1 MNAPYIVVNDK
12 LYTNDEALLQV
23 NDLAVQRGYA
33 VFDFF
38 RIHNSQPVFLNDHLS
53 RLYQSA
59 AIMQLPLSYSQEQLS
74 GLIYELMQ
82 KNNLP
87 ESGMRLT
94 ITGGYSPNGYDIAT
108 PNLIIT
114 QQPLH
119 INADKGLHLITHQY
133 QRQLPAVKTI
143 DYLMAIYLKKNIE
156 LQKADDILYC
166 NGRFIR
172 ECPRA
177 NFFVVLPGKKVVTP
191 GTDILQG
198 ITRRQLLHNI
208 AGHGVH
214 VFETD
219 VTMDDLE
226 QAEEAFVTSTTK
238 SIQPVI
244 TVNGRP
250 VGVGKAG
257 PVTLLLQRWFQQTVN
272 HLTV

>member
-1 MNAPYIVVNDK
+1 MSNQYIVINNK
-12 LYTNDEALLQV
+12 LYANDEALLQV

-38 RIHNSQPVFLNDHLS
+38 RIHNGKPVFLNDHLS

-59 AIMQLPLSYSQEQLS
+59 AMMHLHLSYSKEQLTE
-74 GLIYELMQ
+74 LIHQLML

-87 ESGMRLT
+87 ESGMRITL
-94 ITGGYSPNGYDIAT
+94 TGGYSSNGYDIAT

-119 INADKGLHLITHQY
+119 INANKGLRLITHQY
-133 QRQLPAVKTI
+133 QRQLSAVKTI

-156 LQKADDILYC
+156 EQGADDVLYC

-177 NFFVVLPGKKVVTP
+177 NFFIVLPGKKVITP
-191 GTDILQG
+191 RTDILSG
-198 ITRRQLLHNI
+198 ITRRQLLQNI
-208 AGHGVH
+208 AGHGVD

-219 VTMDDLE
+219 VTMDDLQ

-244 TVNGRP
+244 TVNGQF
-250 VGVGKAG
+250 VGKG
-257 PVTLLLQRWFQQTVN
+257 VPGNVTLNLQSWFQQTVN
-272 HLTV
+272 HLTL